1 MDTNNEINN
10 LLDKLGNLYFQKKDY
25 KNSIKCFLKVVN
37 KFPNEY
43 GRTGVMLNNL
53 GIAYKELKKM
63 EFMSPSQQII
73 IQEVVVFS
81 QCHLL

>member
-1 MDTNNEINN
+1 MDIDNEINN

-25 KNSIKCFLKVVN
+25 KNSIKCFLKIID

-53 GIAYKELKKM
+53 GIAYKELKKNHTAIVY
-63 EFMSPSQQII
+63 FKKIILLFAMS
-73 IQEVVVFS
+73 F
-81 QCHLL
+81 